1 MLTRVMVVTDGK
13 AKEMSIRIGLVNSIK
28 SLERLLVVP
37 IIFKAKPQ
45 SKSNLC
51 GLTPSVV
58 IERYEV
64 NNK

>member
-1 MLTRVMVVTDGK
+1 MYAVTDGK
-13 AKEMSIRIGLVNSIK
+13 AKERSIRIGLVNSAK

-37 IIFKAKPQ
+37 IMFKTKAQ

-58 IERYEV
+58 LESYEV